1 MTDAERTKLSGIAT
15 QATKNDT
22 DANLKNRAN
31 HTGTQTAS
39 TISDFDAAVSS
50 NSAVALNTAKVSNAT
65 HTGDVT
71 GATTLTIAN
80 GAVTKAKTDA

>member
-1 MTDAERTKLSGIAT
+1 MLASVYDPTNKAVDAFS
-15 QATKNDT
+15 
-22 DANLKNRAN
+22 RAN

-71 GATTLTIAN
+71 GSTTLTIAN
-80 GAVTKAKTDA
+80 GAVTKAKTDS